1 MPPTQPKPV
10 TIEYLASLW
19 GTQDALLQQYRVI
32 FVTVHSILVSFG
44 GLVLF
49 RENNLGPMIAISAIV
64 AVTMYLWLSVCR
76 PRARSVF
83 FCQGMLLRAESG
95 ESITQPLQKL
105 KDFQGLSANDQRKDQ
120 SVALLTGKGT
130 KTRNKMDTILPLVF
144 VVGWFLLWVLVVLQ
158 LIQIEI
164 RFITVK

>member
-1 MPPTQPKPV
+1 MPPTQLKPA

-19 GTQDALLQQYRVI
+19 STQDALLQQYRVI

-49 RENNLGPMIAISAIV
+49 RENNLGPMIAITVIMV
-64 AVTMYLWLSVCR
+64 VTMYLWLSVCR

-83 FCQGMLLRAESG
+83 FCQGLLLRAESG

-105 KDFQGLSANDQRKDQ
+105 KDFQGLPHNEQRKDP

-130 KTRNKMDTILPLVF
+130 KTRNKMDTILPGVF
-144 VVGWFLLWVLVVLQ
+144 VVGWGLLWLLVILQ
-158 LIQIEI
+158 LVQIEI
-164 RFITVK
+164 RFITVR